1 MITQAVV
8 SRAVRGAIKAHRDAG
23 LEVGA
28 VTTEVTA
35 ESVRVSIST
44 PIESQQPPRPKLEAL
59 VSDYKKGIRRVA
71 TGPA

>member
-1 MITQAVV
+1 VITQAVV

-28 VTTEVTA
+28 VVTEVTA

-44 PIESQQPPRPKLEAL
+44 PPESPQPVRSRIEAL
-59 VSDYKKGIRRVA
+59 ADDYKKGLKHHAARSA
-71 TGPA
+71 